1 MFSKHP
7 NLFSMF
13 NPLKPYNAL
22 PHLPPKYDF
31 DQVSILKAVNAA
43 NKALS
48 RLNALASKLPDSS
61 ILISP
66 LLVRESLASSKIE
79 NINTTMQEIFQM
91 ELLPEKKRSGPAKE
105 VLHYRDAMLHG
116 LTIVRKKGFLSTND
130 FIAIQK
136 IVEPNKFGIRKMH
149 VTIQNSATK
158 EVLYT
163 PPEGEKLLRDL
174 LQNVEKYVNQNTDG
188 TDPLI
193 KMAVFHYQFESI
205 HPFLDGNGR
214 VGRILMILYLVMS
227 GLLDLPVLFLSG
239 YVGQSKN
246 DYYRLLQQTRTKGEF
261 GDIVLYFLKGVQ
273 KQAEEGAVRVEKI
286 DKLMEESERV
296 IEKSMSVRSHRLTQC
311 IFSKP
316 LLTIDYVQA
325 ALELSSRQT
334 ASKYLLEL
342 VKLSLLEQK
351 KLGKHKIYYRKA
363 FLTLLS

>member
-1 MFSKHP
+1 
-7 NLFSMF
+7 MF

-79 NINTTMQEIFQM
+79 NINTTMEEIFQM
-91 ELLPEKKRSGPAKE
+91 ELLPEKKRTGPAKE

-116 LTIVRKKGFLSTND
+116 LTIVRKKGFLTTND

-174 LQNVEKYVNQNTDG
+174 LQNIEQYINENGDS

-239 YVGQSKN
+239 YVGKN
-246 DYYRLLQQTRTKGEF
+246 KSDYYRLLQQTRAGEF
-261 GDIVLYFLKGVQ
+261 SDIVTYFLRGVQ
-273 KQAEEGAVRVEKI
+273 VQAEEGAERVEKI
-286 DKLMEESERV
+286 DKLM
-296 IEKSMSVRSHRLTQC
+296 KNFRSRIPATIKVQHHDLVEC
-311 IFSKP
+311 LFSRP
-316 LLTIDYVQA
+316 LITIDFVQ
-325 ALELSSRQT
+325 EHFKLSARQT
-334 ASKYLLEL
+334 ASKYLAVL
-342 VKLSLLEQK
+342 VHAGLLQER
-351 KLGKHKIYYRKA
+351 KLGKAKIFFSKP
-363 FLTLLS
+363 FLQLLS

>member
-1 MFSKHP
+1 
-7 NLFSMF
+7 MF
-13 NPLKPYNAL
+13 NPLKPYNTL
-22 PHLPPKYDF
+22 PYLPPKYDF
-31 DQVSILKAVNAA
+31 DQVPILKAVNAA

-79 NINTTMQEIFQM
+79 NINTTMQEVFQM
-91 ELLPEKKRSGPAKE
+91 ELLPEKKRTGAAKE

-116 LTIVRKKGFLSTND
+116 LALVRRKGFLATND
-130 FIAIQK
+130 FVAIQK
-136 IVEPNKFGIRKMH
+136 IMEPNKTGIRHMN
-149 VTIQNSATK
+149 VTIQNMNTK

-174 LQNVEKYVNQNTDG
+174 LENVEKYINLPDDG
-188 TDPLI
+188 VDPLI

-239 YVGQSKN
+239 YVGKQKSE
-246 DYYRLLQQTRTKGEF
+246 YYRLLQETRLT
-261 GDIVLYFLKGVQ
+261 GDYSEIVTYFLRGVQ
-273 KQAEEGAVRVEKI
+273 VQAEEGVGRVEKI
-286 DKLMEESERV
+286 EKLMEASEKV
-296 IEKSMSVRSHRLTQC
+296 IEQSMKVRSHRLTKC

-316 LLTIDYVQA
+316 LLTIDYVQEYLA
-325 ALELSSRQT
+325 LSSRQT
-334 ASKYLLEL
+334 ASKYLAELE
-342 VKLSLLEQK
+342 KLHLLEMKQ
-351 KLGKHKIYYRKA
+351 LGLNKIFYSKPFIR
-363 FLTLLS
+363 LLS

>member
-1 MFSKHP
+1 
-7 NLFSMF
+7 MF
-13 NPLKPYNAL
+13 NPLKPHNSL

-31 DQVSILKAVNAA
+31 DQIAILKAVNAA

-116 LTIVRKKGFLSTND
+116 LSIVRKKGFLSTND
-130 FIAIQK
+130 FIDIQK
-136 IVEPNKFGIRKMH
+136 IVEPNKFGIRKMP

-158 EVLYT
+158 EVLFT

-174 LQNVEKYVNQNTDG
+174 LQNIEQYINHNTDN

-239 YVGQSKN
+239 YVGKN
-246 DYYRLLQQTRTKGEF
+246 KSDYYRLLQKTREGDF

-273 KQAEEGAVRVEKI
+273 AQAEEGAKRVEKI
-286 DKLMEESERV
+286 DKLM
-296 IEKSMSVRSHRLTQC
+296 KDFRSHIPATIKVQHHDLVEC
-311 IFSKP
+311 LFSRP
-316 LLTIDYVQA
+316 LITIDFIQERFNLA
-325 ALELSSRQT
+325 ARQT
-334 ASKYLLEL
+334 ASKYLAILIDAE
-342 VKLSLLEQK
+342 LLEER
-351 KLGKHKIYYRKA
+351 KLGKTKIFFSKP
-363 FLTLLS
+363 FLQLLS

>member
-1 MFSKHP
+1 
-7 NLFSMF
+7 MF
-13 NPLKPYNAL
+13 NPLKPHNTL
-22 PHLPPKYDF
+22 SHLPPKYDF
-31 DQVSILKAVNAA
+31 DQVAILKAVNAA

-79 NINTTMQEIFQM
+79 NINTTMQEVFQM
-91 ELLPEKKRSGPAKE
+91 ELLPEKKRTGAPKE

-116 LTIVRKKGFLSTND
+116 LSIVRKKGFIATND

-136 IVEPNKFGIRKMH
+136 IVEPNKFGVRKMN
-149 VTIQNSATK
+149 VKIENAATK

-174 LQNVEKYVNQNTDG
+174 LQNIEQYINQNDDG

-239 YVGQSKN
+239 YVGKN
-246 DYYRLLQQTRTKGEF
+246 KSDYYRLLQQTRKGDF

-273 KQAEEGAVRVEKI
+273 IQAEEGAERVEKI
-286 DKLMEESERV
+286 DKLM
-296 IEKSMSVRSHRLTQC
+296 KNFRSRIPATIKVQHHDLVEC
-311 IFSKP
+311 LFSRP
-316 LLTIDYVQA
+316 LITIDFVQ
-325 ALELSSRQT
+325 EHFKLSARQT
-334 ASKYLLEL
+334 ASKYLAVLVDAEL
-342 VKLSLLEQK
+342 LQER
-351 KLGKHKIYYRKA
+351 KLGKAKIFFSKP
-363 FLTLLS
+363 FLQLLS

>member
-1 MFSKHP
+1 
-7 NLFSMF
+7 MF
-13 NPLKPYNAL
+13 NPLKPHNSL

-31 DQVSILKAVNAA
+31 DQIAILKAVNAA

-105 VLHYRDAMLHG
+105 VLHYRDAMLYG
-116 LTIVRKKGFLSTND
+116 LQTVHKKGFLSTND

-136 IVEPNKFGIRKMH
+136 IVEPNKSGIRKMN
-149 VTIQNSATK
+149 VKIENAATK

-174 LQNVEKYVNQNTDG
+174 LQNIEQYINESDN

-239 YVGQSKN
+239 YVGKHKN
-246 DYYRLLQQTRTKGEF
+246 DYYDLLQNTRTKEDF

-273 KQAEEGAVRVEKI
+273 VQAEEGAQRVEKI
-286 DKLMEESERV
+286 DKLM
-296 IEKSMSVRSHRLTQC
+296 KDFRSNIPASIKVQHHDLVEC
-311 IFSKP
+311 LFSRP
-316 LLTIDYVQA
+316 LITIDFIQ
-325 ALELSSRQT
+325 ERFKLSARQT
-334 ASKYLLEL
+334 ASKYLAILINAE
-342 VKLSLLEQK
+342 LLEER
-351 KLGKHKIYYRKA
+351 KLGKTKIFFSKP
-363 FLTLLS
+363 FLQLLS

>member
-1 MFSKHP
+1 
-7 NLFSMF
+7 MF
-13 NPLKPYNAL
+13 NPLKPYNTL

-31 DQVSILKAVNAA
+31 DQVPILKAVNAA

-116 LTIVRKKGFLSTND
+116 LSIVRKKGFLSTND

-136 IVEPNKFGIRKMH
+136 IIEPNKFGIRRMH
-149 VTIQNSATK
+149 VTIQNSSTK

-174 LQNVEKYVNQNTDG
+174 LQNIEQYINQSDS

-193 KMAVFHYQFESI
+193 KMAVFHYQFESV

-239 YVGQSKN
+239 YVGKHKN
-246 DYYRLLQQTRTKGEF
+246 DYYDLLQQTRTKGEF
-261 GDIVLYFLKGVQ
+261 SDIVTFFLRGVQ
-273 KQAEEGAVRVEKI
+273 VQAEEGVKRVEQI
-286 DKLMEESERV
+286 EMLMEKYEGV

-316 LLTIDYVQA
+316 LLTIDYVQG

-342 VKLSLLEQK
+342 EKLGLLEQK
-351 KLGKHKIYYRKA
+351 KLGKHKIFYVQA
-363 FLTLLS
+363 FLKLLS

>member
-1 MFSKHP
+1 
-7 NLFSMF
+7 MF
-13 NPLKPYNAL
+13 NPLKPYNTL

-31 DQVSILKAVNAA
+31 DTVAILKAVNAA

-79 NINTTMQEIFQM
+79 NINTTMEEIFQM

-116 LTIVRKKGFLSTND
+116 LTIVRKKGFLTTND

-163 PPEGEKLLRDL
+163 PPDGEKLLRDL
-174 LQNVEKYVNQNTDG
+174 LQNIEKYINENGDS

-239 YVGQSKN
+239 YVGKHKN
-246 DYYRLLQQTRTKGEF
+246 DYYSLLQNTRTKGDF

-273 KQAEEGAVRVEKI
+273 VQAEEGAQRVEKI
-286 DKLMEESERV
+286 DKLM
-296 IEKSMSVRSHRLTQC
+296 KDFRSHIPATIKVQHHDLVEC
-311 IFSKP
+311 LFSRP
-316 LLTIDYVQA
+316 LITIDFIQ
-325 ALELSSRQT
+325 ERFKLSARQT
-334 ASKYLLEL
+334 ASKYLAILIDAE
-342 VKLSLLEQK
+342 LLEER
-351 KLGKHKIYYRKA
+351 KLGKAKIFFSKS
-363 FLTLLS
+363 FLKLLS